1 MNPLIVGTRVHCI
14 LYGGKDGVVYAIHGE
29 QKPETVTSLA
39 SVVMMGGNAHFDIV
53 WENGTE
59 SFGIPE
65 PIIHSVQWRILPG
78 VANPEEIKAM
88 RDQAVLEQQR
98 RETEAQEHRG
108 RFCAEVDALKTE
120 PRYAHLEQGEDQSS
134 GKLAAKNIRK
144 DLKRT
149 FPDIKF
155 SVRKEHH
162 GSVNVAWWDG
172 PTTKRWKRS
181 RVSTRPARSMAWRIS
196 TRAPS
201 RPGIPYSEDHSTSL
215 VTALTPS
222 ISFKTRSAESVS
234 NTVSRSWRSRPTT
247 RAIPPAIWR
256 ARRSWPTGAGFTG
269 GTRPRGRP
277 NGCAASASQ
286 AMWRPAAT
294 TVPTP

>member
-53 WENGTE
+53 WENRTE

-65 PIIHSVQWRILPG
+65 SIIHSVQWRILPG

-108 RFCAEVDALKTE
+108 RFCAEVDALKAE
-120 PRYAHLEQGEDQSS
+120 PQYAHLEQGEDQSS

-155 SVRKEHH
+155 SVRKDHH

-172 PTTKRWKRS
+172 PTTKEVEALTSKYEAGSFNGMEDIYESAISPWNTVFGGSQYISCDRS
-181 RVSTRPARSMAWRIS
+181 YTFDFLQDVVRRVSVQH
-196 TRAPS
+196 
-201 RPGIPYSEDHSTSL
+201 GIPLLAVKTYDSGEAYITQSNETEARL
-215 VTALTPS
+215 VYDRLE
-222 ISFKTRSAESVS
+222 KR
-234 NTVSRSWRSRPTT
+234 
-247 RAIPPAIWR
+247 
-256 ARRSWPTGAGFTG
+256 GFYTDEA
-269 GTRPRGRP
+269 
-277 NGCAASASQ
+277 C
-286 AMWRPAAT
+286 M
-294 TVPTP
+294 